1 MSSMRQ
7 GRGVGNLVIAI
18 YAVFALSATVR
29 ATYQLLRRYEDA
41 PLAYWLSLLSAV
53 VYIVA
58 THALAKNRVGLAR
71 NTLIFELVGVIA
83 IGTLSFTVPSLFAHP
98 TVWSNFGMG
107 YGFIPLVLPVFG
119 LWWIAKRKSQK
130 ISD

>member
-7 GRGVGNLVIAI
+7 QRGVGNLVIAV

-29 ATYQLLRRYEDA
+29 ATYQLIRRYEDA
-41 PLAYWLSLLSAV
+41 PLAYWLSLVSAL

-58 THALAKNRVGLAR
+58 TYALAKNRVSLGR
-71 NTLIFELVGVIA
+71 NTLIFELAGVLA
-83 IGTLSFTVPSLFAHP
+83 IGSLSLIAPTLFAHP

-107 YGFIPLVLPVFG
+107 YGFIPVVLPIFG
-119 LWWIAKRKSQK
+119 LWWISRRKSQK